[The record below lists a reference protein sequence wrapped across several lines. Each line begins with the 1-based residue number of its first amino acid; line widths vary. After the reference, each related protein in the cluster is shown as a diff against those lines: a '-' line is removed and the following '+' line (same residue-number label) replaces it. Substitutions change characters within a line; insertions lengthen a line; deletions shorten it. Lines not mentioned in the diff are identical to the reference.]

1 MTSTE
6 FKNLT
11 QMRLKE
17 ANALC
22 DKKLY
27 DGSCY
32 LAGYCIELALKAA
45 ICKRMGAPDF
55 FEAIRPETAR
65 AFKIHNLEELVTL
78 AGLRSQFNTQ
88 ITANVFFQTNWSFIK
103 TTINWS
109 EQLRYQ
115 SGKNQSETQT
125 MLFALTDPQNGIL
138 PWIKKHW

>member
-1 MTSTE
+1 MTGTE
-6 FKNLT
+6 LKQLT
-11 QMRLKE
+11 QLRLKE

-22 DKKLY
+22 DKQLY
-27 DGSCY
+27 DGACY

-45 ICKRMGAPDF
+45 ICKRMGTPNF
-55 FEAIRPETAR
+55 FDTIKPETAR

-78 AGLRSQFNTQ
+78 AGLRTQFNQQ
-88 ITANVFFQTNWSFIK
+88 INNNIQFQNNWSTIK

-115 SGKNQSETQT
+115 MGKNQLDTQA
-125 MLFALTDPQNGIL
+125 MLSALTDTQNGIL

>member
-1 MTSTE
+1 MTSLE
-6 FKNLT
+6 FKRLT

-17 ANALC
+17 ANILC
-22 DKKLY
+22 DNRMY

-45 ICKRMGAPDF
+45 ICKRMGTPDF
-55 FEAIRPETAR
+55 FESIRPESAR

-78 AGLRSQFNTQ
+78 AGLRSQFNAQFNT
-88 ITANVFFQTNWSFIK
+88 NVLFRDNWSFIK
-103 TTINWS
+103 TSINWS

-115 SGKNQSETQT
+115 RGKNQLENQT
-125 MLFALTDPQNGIL
+125 MLIALTDLQNGIL